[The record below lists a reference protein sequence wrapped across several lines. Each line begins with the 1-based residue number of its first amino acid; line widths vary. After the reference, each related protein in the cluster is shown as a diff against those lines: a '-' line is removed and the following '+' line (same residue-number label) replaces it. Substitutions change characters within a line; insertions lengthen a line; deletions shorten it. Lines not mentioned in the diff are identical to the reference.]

1 MKFIF
6 LLLLMLPF
14 ISFKNEDKITYQGLY
29 NEILEQGLEF
39 PDIVF
44 AQAILES
51 GHFKSKVFKE
61 NNNLFGMRQP
71 SKRATVSKGR
81 LNGYAV
87 YDFWQESVEDYYL
100 YQEYTFRKRTFTRS
114 EYLSRL
120 NKSYASTSGYSEKL
134 LSIIKRFKNILYDP
148 PSDRNDGD
156 LFNNSNP

>member
-1 MKFIF
+1 MRFIF
-6 LLLLMLPF
+6 LLLILTLS
-14 ISFKNEDKITYQGLY
+14 SFEEENELTYQGLY

-61 NNNLFGMRQP
+61 NNNLFGMKQP
-71 SKRATVSKGR
+71 SKRATVSKGK

-87 YDFWQESVEDYYL
+87 YNFWQESVEDYYL
-100 YQEYTFRKRTFTRS
+100 YQEYSFRKRKFTRS

-120 NKSYASTSGYSEKL
+120 DRTYASTSGYSKKL
-134 LSIIKRFKNILYDP
+134 LNIIKRYKDVLYDP

-156 LFNNSNP
+156 FFNNLKP

>member
-1 MKFIF
+1 
-6 LLLLMLPF
+6 MLTLT
-14 ISFKNEDKITYQGLY
+14 SFKEENEVTYQGLY

-51 GHFKSKVFKE
+51 GHFKSKVFEE

-81 LNGYAV
+81 SNGYAV

-100 YQEYTFRKRTFTRS
+100 YQEYTFRKKTFTRS

-120 NKSYASTSGYSEKL
+120 NKSYASTPGYSKKL
-134 LSIIKRFKNILYDP
+134 LSIIKRFKDILYDP

-156 LFNNSNP
+156 LFNNSNQ